1 MPSVEKFLSF
11 LRQDGDGKN
20 GRQRGI
26 AKTQRSPPEP
36 GNKAAS
42 LHGFQNSNP
51 REILL
56 VNLVRGLQNY
66 TSTQSWAAF
75 SLDRRSPNWED
86 VSFAAKSSWYQ
97 SSFQNI

>member
-11 LRQDGDGKN
+11 LRLDGDGKN

-26 AKTQRSPPEP
+26 AKTQRSPPVP

-56 VNLVRGLQNY
+56 VNLVRGLRNY
-66 TSTQSWAAF
+66 TSTQSW
-75 SLDRRSPNWED
+75 
-86 VSFAAKSSWYQ
+86 SSIFPGLEISKLRGCFFCRQ
-97 SSFQNI
+97 K